1 MGHTLRKVEP
11 GDPLAIPAAA
21 YNTFVDPGKA
31 IVKKPVAAYVEK
43 VCQEGNF
50 SVIGSI

>member
-31 IVKKPVAAYVEK
+31 IVKKPVAVYIDK